1 MGTTI
6 KCTCGE
12 KSCPIKIATTDEGLA
27 LVGKDGEVSL
37 MYLDANAIVSM
48 IRALHSVLLQR
59 LKKAV
64 TTSEEL
70 I

>member
-12 KSCPIKIATTDEGLA
+12 DSCPIKIATTDEGLA
-27 LVGKDGEVSL
+27 LTGKDGEQSL

-48 IRALHSVLLQR
+48 IKALYDAHLQR
-59 LKKAV
+59 LKKIV
-64 TTSEEL
+64 SGES